1 MINLGILASHQGT
14 NFQAIIDACNT
25 GRLRAKPVL
34 AISNNSRS
42 TALKRAQK
50 AGIIT
55 RHLSL
60 QTHPQP
66 EALDRAILD
75 CLLEADVKL
84 VITAGYLKK
93 LGPMTLKK
101 YHRRIVNVHPSLL
114 PRYGGQGMYGMNIHR
129 RVIEN
134 RDPETGITIH
144 WVDADYDTG
153 PIIKQQVIPVN
164 NNDTPESLAARILI
178 KEHEL
183 LINTLQQLTD

>member
-50 AGIIT
+50 AGIVT

-93 LGPMTLKK
+93 LGPMTLNK

-114 PRYGGQGMYGMNIHR
+114 PKYGGQGMYGMNIHR

-153 PIIKQQVIPVN
+153 PIIRQQIIPVN
-164 NNDTPESLAARILI
+164 NNDTAESLAARILI